1 MYAQGTSLLKADNM
15 QFAGKILCAEQ
26 PEIDR
31 TQISGSLGKD
41 NKQIYLIFLKKR
53 TFSKNK
59 RPFVYIGD
67 GNVGA

>member
-41 NKQIYLIFLKKR
+41 NKVTDLLNFFKK
-53 TFSKNK
+53 KNLQ
-59 RPFVYIGD
+59 
-67 GNVGA
+67 